1 MDYPNVVMND
11 QTEYEIDLLE
21 LIYYYR
27 TKIWYILG
35 AFFLGA
41 ILAGVITWQ
50 LITPKYTATAKMYM
64 VSSSTGSVVDL
75 TDLNIGTSLSQDY
88 VELIQT
94 RPVYENVIK
103 ELKLEYEFDDL
114 KEMVKIGT
122 VGQTRILTI
131 AVTSVDP
138 KEAADIANA
147 LAKEAEKT
155 LPSLMDTPK
164 PNIAEKAIVPEEKS
178 SPSFKK
184 NTAIAAL
191 GCVFIVMAILTV
203 LFLMDDTVKSAEDLE
218 REFGIMPLTVI
229 PEADLG
235 DLSEVQEKRR
245 RRTIW
250 DRLFA
255 RRDKKKKSKKR

>member
-1 MDYPNVVMND
+1 MDYPNVVRNE

-21 LIYYYR
+21 LLYYYR
-27 TKIWYILG
+27 TKIWYIMG
-35 AFFLGA
+35 AFLIGA
-41 ILAGVITWQ
+41 VLAGLITWQ

-94 RPVYENVIK
+94 RPVYENVI
-103 ELKLEYEFDDL
+103 EDLKLDYTYKDL
-114 KEMVKIGT
+114 KNMVSIGT

-131 AVTSVDP
+131 AVTSEDP

-147 LAKEAEKT
+147 LATEAEKT
-155 LPSLMDTPK
+155 LPKLMDTPK

-178 SPSFKK
+178 APSMKK
-184 NTAIAAL
+184 NVAIAAL
-191 GCVFIVMAILTV
+191 GCAFIVIAILTV
-203 LFLMDDTVKSAEDLE
+203 LFLLDDTIKSGEDLE
-218 REFGIMPLTVI
+218 REFGIMPLTII

-235 DLSEVQEKRR
+235 ALSEVQEKRR
-245 RRTIW
+245 RRGIF

-255 RRDKKKKSKKR
+255 RRSNKKKKKR

>member
-1 MDYPNVVMND
+1 MDYPNIVKNE

-21 LIYYYR
+21 LLYYYR
-27 TKIWYILG
+27 TKIWYIIG
-35 AFFLGA
+35 AFLIGA
-41 ILAGVITWQ
+41 ILAGVVTWQ
-50 LITPKYTATAKMYM
+50 FITPKYTATAKMYM

-94 RPVYENVIK
+94 RPVYENVIQ
-103 ELKLEYEFDDL
+103 ELKLDYEYKDL
-114 KEMVKIGT
+114 KKMVSIGT

-147 LAKEAEKT
+147 LATEAEKT
-155 LPSLMDTPK
+155 LPKLMDTPK
-164 PNIAEKAIVPEEKS
+164 PNIAEKAIIPEEKS
-178 SPSFKK
+178 SPSLKK
-184 NTAIAAL
+184 NIAIAAL
-191 GCVFIVMAILTV
+191 GCVCIVLAILTV
-203 LFLMDDTVKSAEDLE
+203 LFLMDDTIKSAEDLE

-235 DLSEVQEKRR
+235 ALSEIQEKRK

-255 RRDKKKKSKKR
+255 RRNKKKNKKR

>member
-1 MDYPNVVMND
+1 MDYPNIVKNE

-21 LIYYYR
+21 LLYYYR
-27 TKIWYILG
+27 TKIWYIIG
-35 AFFLGA
+35 AFLIGA
-41 ILAGVITWQ
+41 VLAGVVTWQ
-50 LITPKYTATAKMYM
+50 FITPKYTATAKMYM

-94 RPVYENVIK
+94 RPVYEKVIE
-103 ELKLEYEFDDL
+103 ELKLDYEYKDL
-114 KEMVKIGT
+114 KKMVSIGT

-147 LAKEAEKT
+147 LATEAEKT
-155 LPSLMDTPK
+155 LPKLMDTPK
-164 PNIAEKAIVPEEKS
+164 PNIAEKAIIPDQKS
-178 SPSFKK
+178 SPSLKK
-184 NTAIAAL
+184 NIAIAAL
-191 GCVFIVMAILTV
+191 GCVCIVLAILTV
-203 LFLMDDTVKSAEDLE
+203 LFLMDDTIKSAEDLE

-235 DLSEVQEKRR
+235 ALSEIQEKRK

-255 RRDKKKKSKKR
+255 RRNKKKNKKR

>member
-1 MDYPNVVMND
+1 MDYPNTVRNE

-21 LIYYYR
+21 LFYYYR
-27 TKIWYILG
+27 TKIWYIIG
-35 AFFLGA
+35 AFLIGA
-41 ILAGVITWQ
+41 VLAGLVTWQ

-75 TDLNIGTSLSQDY
+75 TDFNIGTSLSQDY

-103 ELKLEYEFDDL
+103 ELNLDYEYKDF
-114 KEMVKIGT
+114 KEMVSIGT

-131 AVTSVDP
+131 AATSEDP
-138 KEAADIANA
+138 KEAANIANA
-147 LAKEAEKT
+147 LATEAEKT
-155 LPSLMDTPK
+155 IPKLMDTPK

-178 SPSFKK
+178 SPSMMK
-184 NTAIAAL
+184 NVAIAAL
-191 GCVFIVMAILTV
+191 ACAFLVIAILTV
-203 LFLMDDTVKSAEDLE
+203 LFLMDDTIKSAEDLE
-218 REFGIMPLTVI
+218 TEFGIMPLTVI

-235 DLSEVQEKRR
+235 ALAEIQEKRKR
-245 RRTIW
+245 RSIW

-255 RRDKKKKSKKR
+255 RHSKKKNKKR